1 MDGIVCCCLPASK
14 ASSTDHIIPLLPE
27 CFSVVSLQVGNW
39 KENVLHGNAVR
50 EEVVFSTKNTNVKGG
65 HFLFVCLQRAYLL
78 VFNYQL
84 KRNQARW
91 VLFWPESNSS
101 STLIAG
107 TSAFSSYLYRHWRLF
122 FFSRRIHRCHY
133 SSLRLTDY
141 SLPRSG
147 PEPQGATPTLNVT
160 RRIPLIS
167 EGNALPLKEER
178 LCCTTL
184 FPLCFFIDCDYQV
197 MCVVFVLDME
207 IDR

>member
-27 CFSVVSLQVGNW
+27 CFSVVSLQVRNW

-50 EEVVFSTKNTNVKGG
+50 EVVFSTKNTNVKGG

-91 VLFWPESNSS
+91 VLFWPESNSI

-122 FFSRRIHRCHY
+122 FSACSPVSLFVTEVDRLQPGRDLSPKEPPLPSMWPGEFLLSLKVMLYPWRKKDCVAPRCFLCV
-133 SSLRLTDY
+133 SLSTVIIK
-141 SLPRSG
+141 S
-147 PEPQGATPTLNVT
+147 
-160 RRIPLIS
+160 
-167 EGNALPLKEER
+167 
-178 LCCTTL
+178 CML
-184 FPLCFFIDCDYQV
+184 FLF
-197 MCVVFVLDME
+197 
-207 IDR
+207 

>member
-27 CFSVVSLQVGNW
+27 CFSVVSLQVRNW

-50 EEVVFSTKNTNVKGG
+50 GEVVFSTKNTNVKGG

-78 VFNYQL
+78 VFNYQI

-107 TSAFSSYLYRHWRLF
+107 TPAFSSYLYRHWRLF
-122 FFSRRIHRCHY
+122 FSAC
-133 SSLRLTDY
+133 SPVSLFVTEVDRLQPAEVGTWA
-141 SLPRSG
+141 PRSH
-147 PEPQGATPTLNVT
+147 PTLNVT

-178 LCCTTL
+178 LCCTTM

-197 MCVVFVLDME
+197 MHAVFVLDME
-207 IDR
+207 KR

>member
-1 MDGIVCCCLPASK
+1 MCCCLPASK

-27 CFSVVSLQVGNW
+27 CFSAVSLQVRNW

-50 EEVVFSTKNTNVKGG
+50 GEVVFSTKNTNVKGG

-91 VLFWPESNSS
+91 VLFCLSRTPAPLWSQA
-101 STLIAG
+101 LQ
-107 TSAFSSYLYRHWRLF
+107 RLVRIF
-122 FFSRRIHRCHY
+122 TDIGGFFSRRVHRCHY

-178 LCCTTL
+178 LCCTTM

-197 MCVVFVLDME
+197 MHVVFVLDME
-207 IDR
+207 DR

>member
-50 EEVVFSTKNTNVKGG
+50 GEVVFSTKNTNVKGG

-122 FFSRRIHRCHY
+122 FFLGVFTGVIIRHWDWQTTACRGRDLSPKEPPLP
-133 SSLRLTDY
+133 SMWPGEFLLSL
-141 SLPRSG
+141 
-147 PEPQGATPTLNVT
+147 
-160 RRIPLIS
+160 
-167 EGNALPLKEER
+167 K
-178 LCCTTL
+178 
-184 FPLCFFIDCDYQV
+184 V
-197 MCVVFVLDME
+197 MLYPWRKKDCVVPRCFLCVSLSTVIIKSCMLFLF
-207 IDR
+207 